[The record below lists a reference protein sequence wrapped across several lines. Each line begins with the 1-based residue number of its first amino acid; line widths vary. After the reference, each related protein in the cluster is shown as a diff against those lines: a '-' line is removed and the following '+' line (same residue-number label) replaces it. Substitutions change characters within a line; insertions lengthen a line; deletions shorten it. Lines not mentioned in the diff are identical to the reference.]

1 MHIMTDVDVDHADAA
16 VSIEDKLVLC
26 IKESLDL
33 FLLDNARFLAER
45 LVAQR
50 PDDVRRPLRNNTDA
64 CMT

>member
-1 MHIMTDVDVDHADAA
+1 MHIMTHVDLNQADSAA
-16 VSIEDKLVLC
+16 TIEDRLALC

-50 PDDVRRPLRNNTDA
+50 PDAVRAQRTNINA
-64 CMT
+64 CTE

>member
-16 VSIEDKLVLC
+16 VSIEDRLVLC

-50 PDDVRRPLRNNTDA
+50 PDEVRPLRSNIDA
-64 CMT
+64 CMK